1 LRRISALIA
10 SNSSA
15 LPRTFLTLNSTAAGL
30 ILNNNM
36 LSTNYTMRLV
46 VFNDA
51 NTAPGLLMTFT
62 NTVLAD
68 LDHDGLPD
76 VLEESLGLSTN
87 NPVDA
92 SLDLDGDGMSNLA
105 EYIAGTDPANSL
117 SYLKIDSIVAGG
129 GATLTF
135 GAVSNK
141 TYSIEY
147 ADALGAGLWSRL
159 TEFVARPTNRTETV
173 VDAAFNTNRFYR
185 VVTPRR
191 P

>member
-1 LRRISALIA
+1 
-10 SNSSA
+10 
-15 LPRTFLTLNSTAAGL
+15 
-30 ILNNNM
+30 
-36 LSTNYTMRLV
+36 MRLV

-51 NTAPGLLMTFT
+51 NAAQGLLMVF
-62 NTVLAD
+62 NITVLAD

-76 VLEESLGLSTN
+76 VLEESLGLSATN
-87 NPVDA
+87 PLDA

-117 SYLKIDSIVAGG
+117 SYLKIDSIVVGG

-141 TYSIEY
+141 TYGIEY
-147 ADALGAGLWSRL
+147 TDALGAGSWSRL
-159 TEFVARPTNRTETV
+159 TDFIARPTNRTETL
-173 VDAAFNTNRFYR
+173 VDAGFTTNRFYR